1 MSTPRT
7 PTKSGG
13 SRGDESKNPR
23 GSVSQTGTPPIG
35 SGQRRSATGSQIGSP
50 AVRSGA
56 TSAASP
62 TGNRDK
68 LNSATNKPN
77 AASPIPSRHIYLKM
91 HFYLLFL
98 SDQIGYRTNRNC
110 RKCSM

>member
-7 PTKSGG
+7 PTKSAG
-13 SRGDESKNPR
+13 SKQDESKSSR
-23 GSVSQTGTPPIG
+23 GSVSQAGTPPIG
-35 SGQRRSATGSQIGSP
+35 SAQPRSLVGSP
-50 AVRSGA
+50 AVRSNV
-56 TSAASP
+56 TSSASA

-77 AASPIPSRHIYLKM
+77 AASPIPSKHIYLKM